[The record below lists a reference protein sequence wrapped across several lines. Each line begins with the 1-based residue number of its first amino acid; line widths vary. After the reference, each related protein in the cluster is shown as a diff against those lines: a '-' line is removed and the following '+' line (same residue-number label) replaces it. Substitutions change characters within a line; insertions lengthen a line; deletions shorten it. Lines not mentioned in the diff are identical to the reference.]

1 MDVDAEGKTLADYPR
16 PSVAVDT
23 ALLTVEH
30 DELVVL
36 EARRNDGT
44 GWALPGRIVREHERL
59 AAAVERSLLEK
70 AGVEGLRP
78 RQLRVFDE
86 PDRDP
91 RGWVMSVAHSAV
103 VPLDQLATRFRD
115 RTRLMPVANPGRLPF
130 QHDEII
136 ALAVAELRSRY
147 LASPDPGGLLG
158 EEFTMRDLRRVHEAV
173 LGAKLEPDTF
183 RRRMLKT
190 CKLAQTRRG
199 TEGTR
204 GRPAELFRRSRP
216 R

>member
-1 MDVDAEGKTLADYPR
+1 
-16 PSVAVDT
+16 VAVDT

-30 DELVVL
+30 DELMVL
-36 EARRNDGT
+36 EVRRNDGT
-44 GWALPGRIVREHERL
+44 GWALPGRIVRERERL

-70 AGVEGLRP
+70 AGVEGLQP

-91 RGWVMSVAHSAV
+91 RGWVMSVAHSTV

-115 RTRLMPVANPGRLPF
+115 RTRLRPVASPGRLPF
-130 QHDEII
+130 KHDEIV
-136 ALAVAELRSRY
+136 ALAVAELRTRY
-147 LASPDPGGLLG
+147 LASPDPGRLLG
-158 EEFTMRDLRRVHEAV
+158 REFTMRELRRVHEAV
-173 LGAKLEPDTF
+173 GGVALQRDWF
-183 RRRMLKT
+183 RRTMEPQLDATGRLV
-190 CKLAQTRRG
+190 AVG
-199 TEGTR
+199 R

>member
-1 MDVDAEGKTLADYPR
+1 
-16 PSVAVDT
+16 VDT
-23 ALLTVEH
+23 ALLTLED

-36 EARRNDGT
+36 EVRRNDGT
-44 GWALPGRIVREHERL
+44 GWALPGRIVRARERL

-91 RGWVMSVAHSAV
+91 RGWVMSVAHTTVA
-103 VPLDQLATRFRD
+103 PPDQLVTRFRD
-115 RTRLMPVANPGRLPF
+115 RTRLMPVANPGRLPYK
-130 QHDEII
+130 HDEII

-147 LASPDPGGLLG
+147 LTSPDPGGLLS
-158 EEFTMRDLRRVHEAV
+158 EEFTMRELRRVHEGV

-190 CKLAQTRRG
+190 RKLAQTRRD

>member
-1 MDVDAEGKTLADYPR
+1 
-16 PSVAVDT
+16 
-23 ALLTVEH
+23 
-30 DELVVL
+30 VVL
-36 EARRNDGT
+36 EVRRNDGT
-44 GWALPGRIVREHERL
+44 GWALPGRIVRERERL
-59 AAAVERSLLEK
+59 AAAVERSLLDK

-91 RGWVMSVAHSAV
+91 RGWVMSVAHSTVA
-103 VPLDQLATRFRD
+103 PPEQLATRFRD
-115 RTRLMPVANPGRLPF
+115 RTRLMPVASPGRMPYK
-130 QHDEII
+130 HDEII

-147 LASPDPGGLLG
+147 LTSPDPGGLLS

-190 CKLAQTRRG
+190 RELAQTRRD

-204 GRPAELFRRSRP
+204 GRPAELFRRSR
-216 R
+216 RR